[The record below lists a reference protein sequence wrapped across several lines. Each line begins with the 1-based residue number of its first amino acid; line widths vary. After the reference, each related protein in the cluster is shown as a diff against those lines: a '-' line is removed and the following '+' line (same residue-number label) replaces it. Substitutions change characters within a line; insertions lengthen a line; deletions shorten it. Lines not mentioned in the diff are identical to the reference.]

1 MARPQRLK
9 PPPEGPPRAAPR
21 AAPLASRLDAVVI
34 GGLAASLLAVSHFP
48 GDSVA
53 VERGDALWFSALA
66 LGIATAAS
74 LRRVALPA
82 TGGWCPGRDR
92 PWVEA
97 LVDGTP
103 ALIAFWI
110 GVAALATSPPG
121 NLRMATNEAW
131 FWVAWALVFPMAR
144 HRLRHPDA
152 RAGTV
157 AWLGVVAGV
166 LAVHALHQEWIS
178 FPRTLAEFEADP
190 ARVLRDAGIDA
201 PPGSA
206 ERMTF
211 ENRLRDGGPTATFA
225 LANSLAGVM
234 VAGVLA
240 ALVSLAADRKSMSA
254 GRRAGWLV
262 TLALTGSGLL
272 LTRSRSG
279 VAAVAVGVFVALVLL
294 FLRADSRSAV
304 RRWVSVAFW
313 SVLGVGITL
322 ISIAAWGNPEW
333 REQAPT
339 SLAFRFQY
347 WRSTW
352 DLVTDRPW
360 FGAGPGNFQSI
371 YERYREPAAHEQIAD
386 PHHFWFETLGAG
398 GFPAGGLLLIWLA
411 AVAVLAW
418 RRSMAPRRAVSPGGV
433 DGSQTA
439 AADGRWLSGGA
450 VIGWIG
456 VWVFGMLVGDFP
468 DAEAH
473 LFAIPLG
480 IAVAFAVVPRPTT
493 PDGGPRAAVGG
504 DRDRDDVAGLAA
516 TVAALGMFVHLC
528 ASGGWTVPGV
538 AVPLWLLAAIASTA
552 AETGAGPLRGPL
564 RAGES
569 GDETGSPDGD
579 GARKRQSP
587 VRDGRGGGAGR
598 FGPLAGLLGLAA
610 CSALFATLYLTAIRP
625 TQRAKLALVRAQIA
639 FESGRQAATQRH
651 LEDALRADPW
661 AADASLWL
669 ADSLRYRLVRG
680 PDRPELRR
688 PWEEALAET
697 LRRAGDDPAMARRLG
712 EQRLHLYQRHG
723 RLEDLRQAHVLFRD
737 GVRWSPSHQGLAAQ
751 AAVTAEALG
760 DDELA
765 QDLAEKARRLA
776 GLGSSWT
783 RRLELQLVLKAE
795 PLGRSVV
802 DAPVRLPASELLR
815 DRLVDPGRGAGR
827 QTNRGAVS
835 LVPVQVPALGL

>member
-9 PPPEGPPRAAPR
+9 PPPEGPPR

-66 LGIATAAS
+66 LGIATAVS

-92 PWVEA
+92 PWAEA

-110 GVAALATSPPG
+110 GIAALATSPPG

-157 AWLGVVAGV
+157 AWLGVVGGV

-262 TLALTGSGLL
+262 ALVLTGAGLL

-279 VAAVAVGVFVALVLL
+279 VAAVAVGVVVALVLL

-304 RRWVSVAFW
+304 RRWVSVACW

-352 DLVTDRPW
+352 DLVSDRPW

-386 PHHFWFETLGAG
+386 PHHFWFETLAAG
-398 GFPAGGLLLIWLA
+398 GFPAGGMLLIWLA
-411 AVAVLAW
+411 AVALLAW
-418 RRSMAPRRAVSPGGV
+418 RRSMAPRRSLSPGGFDAAKPAGV
-433 DGSQTA
+433 NAAKTA

-450 VIGWIG
+450 VIGWVG
-456 VWVFGMLVGDFP
+456 VWVLGLLLGDFP

-473 LFAIPLG
+473 LFAIPAG
-480 IAVAFAVVPRPTT
+480 IVLALAVVPRP
-493 PDGGPRAAVGG
+493 PAADGGPRAGVDGERG
-504 DRDRDDVAGLAA
+504 SDDVAGLAA

-538 AVPLWLLAAIASTA
+538 AVPLWLLAAIAATA
-552 AETGAGPLRGPL
+552 PETGAGLGRVGAGL
-564 RAGES
+564 GRAGEN
-569 GDETGSPDGD
+569 GDETGPSGGD
-579 GARKRQSP
+579 GSRDRPSP
-587 VRDGRGGGAGR
+587 VRDSRGGGIAR
-598 FGPLAGLLGLAA
+598 FGTPAGWLGLAA
-610 CSALFATLYLTAIRP
+610 CSALLAALYLTAIRP
-625 TQRAKLALVRAQIA
+625 TQRAKLALIRAEIA

-723 RLEDLRQAHVLFRD
+723 RLEDLRQAHALFRD

-765 QDLAEKARRLA
+765 QALAEKARRLA

-802 DAPVRLPASELLR
+802 DAPARMPASELLR
-815 DRLVDPGRGAGR
+815 DRLVDR
-827 QTNRGAVS
+827 
-835 LVPVQVPALGL
+835 